1 MKHMRVLAK
10 KIALIAIL
18 VFLCLIPAGMKIYG
32 EDSDT
37 EEWIESQEVL
47 LDKVRYETRSR
58 KLTVE
63 LTQSRE
69 DIAHEYEL
77 YMFIEGELEG
87 SMGRFLYLNS
97 ILSILG
103 IMTVDTSDR
112 VKVYAVGA
120 GRIVISDQELYFGNS
135 EAVAPGTKVLI
146 GVEAYDENYNPSKSN
161 LIELIVGED
170 SAEAGALNT
179 TNKPGNSDIISD
191 NQSAGGP
198 GIMMILLGAILAT
211 AAAAAGYFFLGKK
224 NRNDSDNVPMKN
236 KQENEK
242 KIEDNKTEEEKPEI
256 SFEDKTVFVNS
267 KDEKLI
273 ETLKARH
280 YLEVLQPEAEKEGS
294 DPDEEAAESQAHLY
308 ICEVDNEEKLNE
320 LLKKK
325 EDLLKKIP
333 LGLVIEKSLLAAIRE
348 RLEQLKKDKK
358 ISGYVSDESDEN
370 DIMINLIL
378 PILRPDFKSDASL
391 ENIGTICDLLGIP
404 GISAIISA
412 YISGRDIRST
422 IKEGDLGLSGSA
434 SIISNVAS
442 IMGMDTLASVSGLVG
457 DIEAMKDAGEKDAG
471 ANEKKNAILGAK
483 DIIDVAKDLADRR

>member
-1 MKHMRVLAK
+1 MKHMRVFAK
-10 KIALIAIL
+10 KITMIAIL
-18 VFLCLIPAGMKIYG
+18 ILLCLIPAGMKIYG
-32 EDSDT
+32 EDSDA

-47 LDKVRYETRSR
+47 LDKVRYETKTR

-87 SMGRFLYLNS
+87 SMGRFLYLKN

-103 IMTVDTSDR
+103 IMTVDTSNR
-112 VKVYAVGA
+112 VKVYTVGT
-120 GRIVISDQELYFGNS
+120 GRIVISDQELYFGNN
-135 EAVAPGTKVLI
+135 EAVTPGTKVLI
-146 GVEAYDENYNPSKSN
+146 GVETYDENYNPSKSN

-170 SAEAGALNT
+170 SAEAGAANT
-179 TNKPGNSDIISD
+179 TNKPTNTDIISD
-191 NQSAGGP
+191 NQSAGIP
-198 GIMMILLGAILAT
+198 GIVMILLGAALAAVT
-211 AAAAAGYFFLGKK
+211 ATGYFFLRKK
-224 NRNDSDNVPMKN
+224 NRNDSDNTPMKN

-242 KIEDNKTEEEKPEI
+242 KIEEKEAEEQKPEI
-256 SFEDKTVFVNS
+256 SFEDKMVFVDS
-267 KDEKLI
+267 TDEKLI

-308 ICEVDNEEKLNE
+308 ICEVSDEEKLNE

-325 EDLLKKIP
+325 EGLLKKIP
-333 LGLVIEKSLLAAIRE
+333 LGLVIEKSLFAAIRE

-358 ISGYVSDESDEN
+358 ISGYVSADSDEN

-378 PILRPDFKSDASL
+378 PILRPDIKSDASL
-391 ENIGTICDLLGIP
+391 ENIGTICDLLDIP
-404 GISAIISA
+404 GISAIIGA
-412 YISGRDIRST
+412 YISGRNIKST
-422 IKEGDLGLSGSA
+422 IEEGDLGFSGSA

-457 DIEAMKDAGEKDAG
+457 DIEAMREASEEDAG

-483 DIIDVAKDLADRR
+483 DIIDVAKDFADKR

>member
-1 MKHMRVLAK
+1 MKHMRVFAK
-10 KIALIAIL
+10 KITLIAIL
-18 VFLCLIPAGMKIYG
+18 VLLCLIPAGTKING
-32 EDSDT
+32 EDSDA

-47 LDKVRYETRSR
+47 LDKVRYETKTR

-77 YMFIEGELEG
+77 YMFIEGELES
-87 SMGRFLYLNS
+87 SMGRFLYLKN

-112 VKVYAVGA
+112 VKVYTVGT
-120 GRIVISDQELYFGNS
+120 GRIVISDQELYFGNN
-135 EAVAPGTKVLI
+135 EAVTPGTKVLI
-146 GVEAYDENYNPSKSN
+146 GLEAYDENYNPSKSN
-161 LIELIVGED
+161 LIELIVGEET
-170 SAEAGALNT
+170 AEAGAANT
-179 TNKPGNSDIISD
+179 TNKPANTDIISD
-191 NQSAGGP
+191 NQSAGIP
-198 GIMMILLGAILAT
+198 GIAMILLGVAF
-211 AAAAAGYFFLGKK
+211 AAAAAVAGYFFLGKK
-224 NRNDSDNVPMKN
+224 NRNDADNTLVKN
-236 KQENEK
+236 KQENEE
-242 KIEDNKTEEEKPEI
+242 KISEKETEDEKPEI

-267 KDEKLI
+267 TEDKLI

-308 ICEVDNEEKLNE
+308 ICEVSDEEKLNE

-325 EDLLKKIP
+325 EDLLEKIP
-333 LGLVIEKSLLAAIRE
+333 PGLVIEKSLFAAIRE

-358 ISGYVSDESDEN
+358 ISGYVSADSDEN

-378 PILRPDFKSDASL
+378 PILRPDIKSDASL

-404 GISAIISA
+404 GISTIIGA
-412 YISGRDIRST
+412 FISGRDIKST
-422 IKEGDLGLSGSA
+422 IEEGDLGFSSSA

-457 DIEAMKDAGEKDAG
+457 DIEAMRDAGEEDAG
-471 ANEKKNAILGAK
+471 ANEKKNAILGAR
-483 DIIDVAKDLADRR
+483 DIIDVAKDLTDKR

>member
-1 MKHMRVLAK
+1 
-10 KIALIAIL
+10 
-18 VFLCLIPAGMKIYG
+18 
-32 EDSDT
+32 
-37 EEWIESQEVL
+37 
-47 LDKVRYETRSR
+47 
-58 KLTVE
+58 
-63 LTQSRE
+63 
-69 DIAHEYEL
+69 
-77 YMFIEGELEG
+77 
-87 SMGRFLYLNS
+87 
-97 ILSILG
+97 
-103 IMTVDTSDR
+103 
-112 VKVYAVGA
+112 
-120 GRIVISDQELYFGNS
+120 
-135 EAVAPGTKVLI
+135 
-146 GVEAYDENYNPSKSN
+146 
-161 LIELIVGED
+161 
-170 SAEAGALNT
+170 NT

-224 NRNDSDNVPMKN
+224 NRNDSDSVPMKN

-242 KIEDNKTEEEKPEI
+242 KIEEKETEDEKPEI

-333 LGLVIEKSLLAAIRE
+333 LGLVIEKSLLVDIRE

-358 ISGYVSDESDEN
+358 ISGYVSDESDED

-378 PILRPDFKSDASL
+378 PILRPDIKSDASL

-457 DIEAMKDAGEKDAG
+457 DIEAMKDAGEEDAG